1 MLLCHVSGTLQSG
14 DKRHIYCSV
23 HGEIAWSRLTM
34 TLPVLSSS
42 PLIGRRL
49 QLQLVAL
56 ALMHTCQLTQVAAGK
71 LTSPSIG
78 WRTTGG
84 NIQF

>member
-1 MLLCHVSGTLQSG
+1 
-14 DKRHIYCSV
+14 
-23 HGEIAWSRLTM
+23 M

-49 QLQLVAL
+49 QLLLLAL

-71 LTSPSIG
+71 LTLPSID

-84 NIQF
+84 NIQVKSSQVAVNKNK

>member
-1 MLLCHVSGTLQSG
+1 
-14 DKRHIYCSV
+14 
-23 HGEIAWSRLTM
+23 M